1 MELQIAH
8 LKTNDPLLEHVI
20 DAVGPLSCHTET
32 DGFAFLVEAVI
43 GQMLSAKAA
52 DTIAKRVRTLLTE
65 ELTPQKLAETDEQ
78 EVRRCG
84 LSGRKAR
91 TILGLASYLC
101 THEEALSQLVTLSD
115 EQCMKELTRHKGI
128 GAWTAKMY
136 LIFVLGRAD
145 ILPYEDGALRQAFF
159 SVYGTDKEEAIKQ
172 RGALWSPYCSI
183 ACRYLYRYLDLG
195 LTRGP
200 GQESASAQGAPRLG
214 SS

>member
-1 MELQIAH
+1 ME
-8 LKTNDPLLEHVI
+8 
-20 DAVGPLSCHTET
+20 AVGPLTHYLET

-65 ELTPQKLAETDEQ
+65 ELTPQRLAGTDEQ
-78 EVRRCG
+78 GLRRCG

-91 TILGLASYLC
+91 TLLDLASYLC
-101 THEEALSQLVTLSD
+101 THEEALSQLGALSD
-115 EQCMKELTRHKGI
+115 SECMKRLTMHKGI

-183 ACRYLYRYLDLG
+183 ASRYLYRYLDLG
-195 LTRGP
+195 FTRGP
-200 GQESASAQGAPRLG
+200 GQESASAQGAPPLG